1 MHGTDHDDGSDDGS
15 DDSSD
20 DGSDDSREDRVAT
33 AETEQATGCGC
44 PQETGLSRRT
54 LLRTATAAG
63 ALGLVATAVGEGVT
77 TRYAFADTT
86 TAAPAG
92 DVLVVLSLRGG
103 FDGLAAVVPVGD
115 PGYAG
120 LRPNLGLDTGSL
132 LPLTGIFGLHP
143 ALAPLL
149 PLWRSGRL
157 AAVHAVGQAEP
168 SRSHFTAMNEL
179 ERAAPGTS
187 MRTGWLDRTLG
198 LRSPGTVFQAT
209 QVGSSRASGALAGP
223 GPELTMTSLADL
235 GLWGADDAQQ
245 RALWT
250 TALERLHAGA
260 PAPLRT
266 AASGAV
272 KAVRTAA
279 AVSATKDQ
287 PANGAVYPDGSQL
300 GRALRDLA
308 RLIRA
313 RVGLQVA
320 CVDFGDWDMH
330 VGMGAPGD
338 GRLRDHLD
346 ELARCLVAFATDL
359 GPLLDDLTLVTLSE
373 FGRRVQE
380 NGSGGTDHGHGNAVL
395 LLGGGVVGGTVHGP
409 WPGLA
414 DGDLVDGDLAGATD
428 YRQLLA
434 EVLTARCGVA
444 SVASVFPG
452 LTPAPLG
459 VVRARS
465 S

>member
-1 MHGTDHDDGSDDGS
+1 MTIPDAPGT
-15 DDSSD
+15 
-20 DGSDDSREDRVAT
+20 EN
-33 AETEQATGCGC
+33 CGC
-44 PQETGLSRRT
+44 PQDSGLSRRT

-77 TRYAFADTT
+77 TRYAFADTLPTSSAAST
-86 TAAPAG
+86 TS

-157 AAVHAVGQAEP
+157 AAVHAVGQADP

-198 LRSPGTVFQAT
+198 LRPAGTIFQAT

-223 GPELTMTSLADL
+223 GPELTMTSIADL
-235 GLWGADDAQQ
+235 DLWGAGNAQD
-245 RALWT
+245 RAAWT
-250 TALERLHAGA
+250 TALDRLHVGA
-260 PAPLRT
+260 PAALRK
-266 AASGAV
+266 AAGGAV
-272 KAVRTAA
+272 QAVRTAA
-279 AVSATKDQ
+279 AISATKDQ
-287 PANGAVYPDGSQL
+287 PAGGAVYPDGSEL
-300 GRALRDLA
+300 GRALRDVA

-313 RVGLQVA
+313 KVGLQVA

-330 VGMGAPGD
+330 VGMGSPDD
-338 GRLRDHLD
+338 GRLHDHLD
-346 ELARCLVAFATDL
+346 ELARCLAAFATDL
-359 GPLLDDLTLVTLSE
+359 GPSLDDLTLVTLSE
-373 FGRRVQE
+373 FGRRAEE

-414 DGDLVDGDLAGATD
+414 DADLVDGDLAGATD

-434 EVLTARCGVA
+434 EVLTARCGVG
-444 SVASVFPG
+444 SVAGVFPG

-459 VVRARS
+459 VVRSRTS
-465 S
+465 

>member
-1 MHGTDHDDGSDDGS
+1 MTTDC
-15 DDSSD
+15 
-20 DGSDDSREDRVAT
+20 T
-33 AETEQATGCGC
+33 C
-44 PQETGLSRRT
+44 PQESGLTRRT

-63 ALGLVATAVGEGVT
+63 ALGLVTTAVGEGVT

-86 TAAPAG
+86 PAAAPATG

-103 FDGLAAVVPVGD
+103 FDGLGAIVPVGD
-115 PGYAG
+115 PDWAG
-120 LRPNLGLDTGSL
+120 LRPSLGLDTGAL

-149 PLWRSGRL
+149 PLWQNGRL
-157 AAVHAVGQAEP
+157 AAVHAVGQSDP
-168 SRSHFTAMNEL
+168 SRSHFAAMAEL

-187 MRTGWLDRTLG
+187 VRTGWLDRTLG
-198 LRSPGTVFQAT
+198 LRAPGSVFQAT

-223 GPELTMTSLADL
+223 HHELTMNGIDDVD
-235 GLWGADDAQQ
+235 LWGAWDAQQ

-250 TALERLHAGA
+250 TTLDRLHAGA
-260 PAPLRT
+260 PASVRR

-272 KAVRTAA
+272 QAVRTSAA
-279 AVSATKDQ
+279 IIAAKDG
-287 PANGAVYPDGSQL
+287 PANGAAYPEDSDL
-300 GRALRDLA
+300 GKALRDVA
-308 RLIRA
+308 RLVRA
-313 RVGLQVA
+313 KVGLQVA

-330 VGMGAPGD
+330 EGMGRPD
-338 GRLRDHLD
+338 QGRMHDHLD

-373 FGRRVQE
+373 FGRRAEE

-395 LLGGGVVGGTVHGP
+395 LLGGGVVGGTVHGR

-414 DGDLVDGDLAGATD
+414 RDDLVDGDLAGATD

-434 EVLTARCGVA
+434 EVLTARCGVP
-444 SVASVFPG
+444 SVGSVFPG

-459 VVRARS
+459 VVRART
-465 S
+465 

>member
-1 MHGTDHDDGSDDGS
+1 MTGTDTCSCPRDG
-15 DDSSD
+15 
-20 DGSDDSREDRVAT
+20 
-33 AETEQATGCGC
+33 
-44 PQETGLSRRT
+44 GLSRRT

-63 ALGLVATAVGEGVT
+63 ALGLVTTAVGEGVT
-77 TRYAFADTT
+77 TRYAFADAVPTSST
-86 TAAPAG
+86 RS

-115 PGYAG
+115 PDYAG

-157 AAVHAVGQAEP
+157 AAVHAVGQADP
-168 SRSHFTAMNEL
+168 SRSHFTAMAEL

-187 MRTGWLDRTLG
+187 VRTGWLDRTLG
-198 LRSPGTVFQAT
+198 LRAPGTVFQAT
-209 QVGSSRASGALAGP
+209 QVGSPEASGALAGP
-223 GPELTMTSLADL
+223 GPELTMTTIKDFD
-235 GLWGADDAQQ
+235 LWGAGNAQE
-245 RALWT
+245 RAAWT
-250 TALERLHAGA
+250 ATLDRLHAGA
-260 PAPLRT
+260 PAALRK
-266 AASGAV
+266 AANGAV
-272 KAVRTAA
+272 QAVRTAA
-279 AVSATKDQ
+279 AISATKDV
-287 PANGAVYPDGSQL
+287 PANGAVYPDESDL
-300 GRALRDLA
+300 ARALRDVA

-313 RVGLQVA
+313 DVGLQVA

-330 VGMGAPGD
+330 DGMGAPD
-338 GRLRDHLD
+338 SGRLHDHLD
-346 ELARCLVAFATDL
+346 ELARCLAAFATDL

-373 FGRRVQE
+373 FGRRVEE

-395 LLGGGVVGGTVHGP
+395 LLGGGVVGGTVHGR

-414 DGDLVDGDLAGATD
+414 DADLVDGDLAGATD

-434 EVLTARCGVA
+434 EVLTARCGVG

-459 VVRARS
+459 VVRPRTS
-465 S
+465 